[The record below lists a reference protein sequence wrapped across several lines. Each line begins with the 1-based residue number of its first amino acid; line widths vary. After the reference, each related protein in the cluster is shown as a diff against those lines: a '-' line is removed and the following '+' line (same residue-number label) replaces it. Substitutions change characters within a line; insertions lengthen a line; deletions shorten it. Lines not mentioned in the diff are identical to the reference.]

1 MPIYEY
7 QCDSCSVIMEDLQK
21 FSDPAL
27 RECPA
32 CGGKLSKLMSLNSFH
47 LKGSGWYVTDYTNK
61 NSPRASESTDSIAK
75 SASGSDTSS
84 DSTSKSASSSTSSES
99 SKTEKKV
106 DKKVNKN

>member
-7 QCDSCSVIMEDLQK
+7 QCDSCTAITEDLQR
-21 FSDPAL
+21 FSDPPL
-27 RECPA
+27 EECPE
-32 CGGKLSKLMSLNSFH
+32 CGGVLSKLMSLNSFH

-75 SASGSDTSS
+75 SASGSDASS
-84 DSTSKSASSSTSSES
+84 NSTSKSASSSTSSDS